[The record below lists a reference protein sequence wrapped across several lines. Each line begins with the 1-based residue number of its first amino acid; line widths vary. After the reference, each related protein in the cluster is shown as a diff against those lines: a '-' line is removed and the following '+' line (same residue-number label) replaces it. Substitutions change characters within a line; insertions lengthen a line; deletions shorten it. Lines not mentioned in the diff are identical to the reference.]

1 MKDNYTYPVV
11 FDYSDNEWIQII
23 FPSFDY
29 QCTEVEKGEDPVT
42 EAQDWLALN
51 IVDCEQAKIDVP
63 SEELP
68 DDFILEQNQ
77 RLVYVNVWMPFH
89 RSSIKV
95 TYTKKTLTIPTW
107 LDILAKQNNVN
118 FSEVLTQA
126 LKKKLGLQDKTPD
139 S

>member
-1 MKDNYTYPVV
+1 MKDNYTFPVV
-11 FDYSDNEWIQII
+11 FDYSDDEWIQII
-23 FPSFDY
+23 FPCFDY

-51 IVDCEQAKIDVP
+51 IVDCEQNRTNVP
-63 SEELP
+63 SEQLP
-68 DDFILEQNQ
+68 DDFVLEQNQ
-77 RLVYVNVWMPFH
+77 RLVYVNIWMPFH

-118 FSEVLTQA
+118 FSELLTQA
-126 LKKKLGLQDKTPD
+126 LKEKLNLQDEGK
-139 S
+139 

>member
-29 QCTEVEKGEDPVT
+29 QCTEVEIGEDPVT

-51 IVDCEQAKIDVP
+51 IVDCEQSKIDVP

-68 DDFILEQNQ
+68 DDFVLEQNQ

-126 LKKKLGLQDKTPD
+126 LNNKLGLQDKTPD

>member
-1 MKDNYTYPVV
+1 MKDNYTFPVI
-11 FDYSDNEWIQII
+11 FDYSDKEWIQII
-23 FPSFDY
+23 FPCFDY
-29 QCTEVEKGEDPVT
+29 QCTEVEIGEDPVA

-51 IVDCEQAKIDVP
+51 IVDCEQDETGVP
-63 SEELP
+63 SEHLP
-68 DDFILEQNQ
+68 DDFMLEQNQ
-77 RLVYVNVWMPFH
+77 RLVYINVWMPFH

-126 LKKKLGLQDKTPD
+126 LIKKLNIHDEKRYD
-139 S
+139 